1 MSIEQRLAELGLR
14 LPTPP
19 RAAGS
24 YRPAVLAGGLLFIS
38 GQIPFSNG
46 ELKYR
51 GRVGA
56 ELSEAEGGAAARLAA
71 LNVLAQI
78 DAALSGF
85 DRLVSLA
92 RVEGHVS
99 SAPGFTDQPRVLDHA
114 SELFSEVLG
123 DKGVHTRAA
132 FAAPQLPLNAS
143 IELVVTAAVNAAYWE
158 VAVSSAAPWS
168 SSVIHPAAQ
177 ERQS

>member
-1 MSIEQRLAELGLR
+1 MNVEQRLAKLGLQ
-14 LPTPP
+14 LPSPP
-19 RAAGS
+19 RAAGN
-24 YRPAVLAGGLLFIS
+24 YRPAVVAGGLLFIS

-46 ELKYR
+46 ELRYR

-78 DAALSGF
+78 HAALSGF
-85 DRLVSLA
+85 DRLVSLL

-99 SAPGFTDQPRVLDHA
+99 SAPGFTDQPRVLDPA
-114 SELFSEVLG
+114 SDLFSEVLG
-123 DKGVHTRAA
+123 EKGVHARAA

-143 IELVVTAAVNAAYWE
+143 IELVVTAAVSPAY
-158 VAVSSAAPWS
+158 
-168 SSVIHPAAQ
+168 
-177 ERQS
+177 

>member
-1 MSIEQRLAELGLR
+1 MSVEERLAKLGFQ

-19 RAAGS
+19 RAAGN
-24 YRPAVLAGGLLFIS
+24 YRPAVLTGGLLFIS
-38 GQIPFSNG
+38 GQIPFLNG

-78 DAALSGF
+78 NAALSGF
-85 DRLVSLA
+85 DRLVSLV

-99 SAPGFTDQPRVLDHA
+99 SAPSYFDQPRVLDYA
-114 SELFSEVLG
+114 SDLFSEVLG
-123 DKGVHTRAA
+123 DQGVHARAA

-143 IELVVTAAVNAAYWE
+143 IELVVTAAVTA
-158 VAVSSAAPWS
+158 
-168 SSVIHPAAQ
+168 
-177 ERQS
+177 